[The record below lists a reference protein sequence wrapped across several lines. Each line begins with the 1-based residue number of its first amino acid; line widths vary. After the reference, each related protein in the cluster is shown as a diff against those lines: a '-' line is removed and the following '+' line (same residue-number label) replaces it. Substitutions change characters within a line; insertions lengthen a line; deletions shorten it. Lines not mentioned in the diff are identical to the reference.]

1 MGRALQRKLLSR
13 SQHLHTDTNME
24 AQANEAL
31 RELHHRA
38 IAIGLSPL
46 DIAQVEENI
55 RCYGPNAATR
65 LIIIEQ
71 YYSYYRGMTKLYFNL
86 MHSN

>member
-13 SQHLHTDTNME
+13 SQHLHTHME

-31 RELHHRA
+31 RELRHRI
-38 IAIGLSPL
+38 IAIGLNHTE
-46 DIAQVEENI
+46 IAQLEDNI
-55 RCYGPNAATR
+55 HRWSTNAPTR
-65 LIIIEQ
+65 LIAIDH
-71 YYSYYRGMTKLYFNL
+71 YYSYYRDMTEVYFNL

>member
-1 MGRALQRKLLSR
+1 MN
-13 SQHLHTDTNME
+13 TT
-24 AQANEAL
+24 AQAHDAL
-31 RELHHRA
+31 RELRHRA
-38 IAIGLSPL
+38 IALGLTPT

-55 RCYGPNAATR
+55 RCHGPNAATR